1 MFEYVASGTSYF
13 KLMYKESLAPQNL
26 EWFKNTF
33 GSLNDQHNHKVSLL
47 YNAYTEKRPG
57 NWCGEFYRPLV
68 HSIHADSGGLQMV
81 TLGRT
86 ITEELKEEVYANQA
100 KNSDVA
106 MCFDVIPVRTLD
118 NGRSERLDLSNRRF
132 DRAELERCARETGK
146 NLKRQIEYFLEKG
159 TTAKPM
165 LITQGNDYDSYMK
178 WVEFVKAELP
188 QEYIKHIGGI
198 AMGAA
203 ALGKGSL
210 EDIKRAFY
218 FTQLP
223 INLESKHL
231 HLLGVGSVYR
241 MLPQMIFIQNG
252 MYEGINLSYDST
264 THTSG
269 VTQGRY
275 YMNDTTYTYTDAKRA
290 YVDAYRIITNDIK
303 KNFPFYPYTPDDLF
317 NALNMSSRTYEEKF
331 GSIDPNLQIFVAY
344 VSSAVKNFIEHVDR
358 ISKSKDEVM
367 KLARRLDKNAF
378 DALYSVKTTDDFN
391 HWLNH
396 VGRYVD
402 SEPVLEY
409 EEQNSLEDL
418 FV

>member
-13 KLMYKESLAPQNL
+13 KLMYQESLEPQNL
-26 EWFKNTF
+26 DWFSRTF
-33 GSLNDQHNHKVSLL
+33 GSLNNTHNHKISLL

-57 NWCGEFYRPLV
+57 RWCGSHYRNLV
-68 HSIHADSGGLQMV
+68 HNIHADSGGLQMI

-86 ITEELKEEVYANQA
+86 ITTELKEEVYANQA
-100 KNSDVA
+100 ENSHIA

-118 NGRSERLDLSNRRF
+118 GARSERLDLSNRRF
-132 DRAELERCARETGK
+132 DRNQLEHCARETGK
-146 NLKRQIEYFLEKG
+146 NLKRQIEFFLEKG

-165 LITQGNDYDSYMK
+165 LIAQGNDYDSYMK
-178 WVEFVKAELP
+178 WVEFVQAEMP
-188 QEYIKHIGGI
+188 ADYVKHIGGI

-223 INLESKHL
+223 IELEHKNL

-252 MYEGINLSYDST
+252 MYKDVHMSYDST

-275 YMNDTTYTYTDAKRA
+275 YMNDYAFTFTRA
-290 YVDAYRIITNDIK
+290 YDDSYRIVLEDMQR
-303 KNFPFYPYTPDDLF
+303 NFPFIDYSVDDLY
-317 NALNMSSRTYEEKF
+317 NILNFSSRTYQAKF
-331 GSIDPNLQIFVAY
+331 GSIDPSLQLYVAY
-344 VSSAVKNFIEHVDR
+344 VASSIKNFIEQVDR
-358 ISKSKDEVM
+358 VSKDPAEVL
-367 KLARRLDKNAF
+367 KFAKGLDRNAF
-378 DALYSVKTTDDFN
+378 NALYSVKTTEDFD
-391 HWLNH
+391 HWLKH
-396 VGRYVD
+396 VGPYMD
-402 SEPVLEY
+402 SEPVQEY
-409 EEQNSLEDL
+409 VEPNSLENL
-418 FV
+418 FA